1 MVPVPEAE
9 LESPEAT
16 VSGLSSC
23 RGPCPGPAYIRLWW
37 GAHSLTGSAPLRGVP
52 PVPAE
57 LKSASE

>member
-9 LESPEAT
+9 LGSPEAT

-23 RGPCPGPAYIRLWW
+23 RGPCPGPAYIHLWW
-37 GAHSLTGSAPLRGVP
+37 GAHSLTAPLRGVP
-52 PVPAE
+52 PVPTE